1 MLFETSREAL
11 KWYESEERVLTPAFL
26 RTIKWEDVKNNPL
39 PEEFVP
45 VMRYM
50 RDVERFTGMY
60 YQELMRTPTSRD
72 PAIRQFMDRW
82 ATEEPTHSV
91 LLDRFLE
98 EAGYP
103 SEDKWWEK
111 VQAQVPTKYRLMS
124 PLKALL
130 AQGFGEHF
138 SAVHMT
144 WGAINEYSTL
154 TGYQRLW
161 GLAKHPVLEYI
172 LRAIAREEARH
183 SFFYWSV
190 ARIKLMGSPLRQ
202 NLTRFIVNHF
212 WSPVGQGA
220 KHQEDTQLVVKT
232 LFRDTPGV
240 AVLEQ
245 QVNRRIRELPGLED
259 VNIITEK
266 VAASVNSS
274 FAKVVGFL
282 DDQAKKAV
290 PRTGGLTAA

>member
-1 MLFETSREAL
+1 MLFATSAEAL
-11 KWYESEERVLTPAFL
+11 KWYESEERVLTPSFL
-26 RTIKWEDVKNNPL
+26 STIPWHEVKNHPL
-39 PEEFVP
+39 VSEFVP

-60 YQELMRTPTSRD
+60 YDELMRTPTGKD

-103 SEDKWWEK
+103 SEDQWWEK
-111 VQAQVPTKYRLMS
+111 VQRAVPTKYRLMA
-124 PLKALL
+124 PIKALL

-161 GLAKHPVLEYI
+161 SLAKHPVLEYI

-190 ARIKLMGSPLRQ
+190 ARVKLMSSPLRQ
-202 NLTRFIVNHF
+202 KLTRFIVNHF

-220 KHQEDTQLVVKT
+220 KHQEDTQLVVRT

-240 AVLEQ
+240 AVFEQ
-245 QVNRRIRELPGLED
+245 QVNRRIRELPGLTQ
-259 VNIITEK
+259 VNVITDT
-266 VAASVNSS
+266 VAKSVHSS

-282 DDQAKKAV
+282 NQQTKSAS
-290 PRTGGLTAA
+290 LS